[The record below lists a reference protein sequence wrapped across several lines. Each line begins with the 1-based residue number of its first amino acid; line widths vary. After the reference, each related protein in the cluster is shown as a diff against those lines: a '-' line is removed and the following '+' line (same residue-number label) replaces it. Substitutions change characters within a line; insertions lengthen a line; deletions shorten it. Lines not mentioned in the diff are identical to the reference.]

1 VKTLIAPRK
10 RYLVISICRWR
21 GTYSVSPEPK
31 HHSETDSL
39 KLFKLDEMQMDTNVV
54 IVPNSAVLPRKA
66 LRISPNESMDQ
77 QGQ

>member
-1 VKTLIAPRK
+1 MSL
-10 RYLVISICRWR
+10 
-21 GTYSVSPEPK
+21 EPM

-54 IVPNSAVLPRKA
+54 MVPNSAVLPRKA

-77 QGQ
+77 KVNNKDSNRARIFRH

>member
-1 VKTLIAPRK
+1 MSL
-10 RYLVISICRWR
+10 
-21 GTYSVSPEPK
+21 EPK

-39 KLFKLDEMQMDTNVV
+39 KLFELAEMQTDTNIA

-77 QGQ
+77 KVQQRQQQG